1 MKLKANE
8 LVEVVLHN
16 LEHCPSSVPFIKGS
30 PAIGKSALVCEIAQS
45 LANKSK
51 LKLVR
56 DYKGR
61 PTNNVSPKKNEF
73 GFADFRVALYEPI
86 DFAGLPYIDKEG
98 KQKRALLDN
107 LPTDK
112 DSVGLLFLDEIAQAT
127 PALQNTIRQLTFEGR
142 IGTEYVLPK
151 GWRVV
156 LAGNHSTDRA
166 GANRILTHFQSAC
179 LTLELIPDATEWLD
193 WAYDNDINA
202 DILAFLSFQP
212 QFLHQFDAKK
222 EGGFPAPRTWH
233 QLSEYLNGEPR
244 LIQPVVEAYIG
255 EVGAREF
262 ETFRAFQNDLEPP
275 KKILKSPKTANLP
288 ERTEL
293 QYASV
298 ASLLTAVESSEDFEN
313 ALTYI
318 ERFDAKEFSVLF
330 VKALTTKEKSFQK
343 TKVFIDWHL
352 KNQDILI

>member
-1 MKLKANE
+1 
-8 LVEVVLHN
+8 
-16 LEHCPSSVPFIKGS
+16 
-30 PAIGKSALVCEIAQS
+30 
-45 LANKSK
+45 
-51 LKLVR
+51 
-56 DYKGR
+56 
-61 PTNNVSPKKNEF
+61 
-73 GFADFRVALYEPI
+73 
-86 DFAGLPYIDKEG
+86 
-98 KQKRALLDN
+98 
-107 LPTDK
+107 
-112 DSVGLLFLDEIAQAT
+112 
-127 PALQNTIRQLTFEGR
+127 
-142 IGTEYVLPK
+142 
-151 GWRVV
+151 
-156 LAGNHSTDRA
+156 
-166 GANRILTHFQSAC
+166 

-222 EGGFPAPRTWH
+222 EGGFPAPRTWQ

-262 ETFRAFQNDLEPP
+262 ETFRAFQNDLESP